1 MSARIMDDRAPP
13 SNPLLQNLAIVD
25 YDCEKYDFRAVL
37 SDYLGLDG
45 PPETLHIWNGNG
57 TSSLAKEAD
66 TSADCEVGGLATA
79 ISLPT
84 LQPTGNIKVDEHA
97 KKHVRNMNRAMG
109 RAEGQNQARQKNP
122 RGGRGAG
129 RKFQTDMTLQTGLVA
144 LLAVTG

>member
-109 RAEGQNQARQKNP
+109 RAEVRTR
-122 RGGRGAG
+122 RGKEPERWKRGWS
-129 RKFQTDMTLQTGLVA
+129 KVSEPT
-144 LLAVTG
+144 